1 MHENMYPLLIEFL
14 SHYGF
19 TYNIIMRKTFYYQY
33 EMLDINYTYNESTK
47 FEIHDPLQFL
57 IIIDQIV
64 VDQTQN

>member
-19 TYNIIMRKTFYYQY
+19 TYDIIMRKT
-33 EMLDINYTYNESTK
+33 DNDSTK
-47 FEIHDPLQFL
+47 FEKHDPLQFL

-64 VDQTQN
+64 VDQIQNEVQIM